1 MTYYVGTMPVGE
13 HLSHHGIKGMKWGQR
28 RYQNPDGSLTAAGR
42 ARYGSYMS
50 RASRASGMAAA
61 NRRAAGQSKSRLMKS
76 IYGVN
81 ERYYTRRANKLTAKA
96 NRVKSAGG
104 RKANSNRKRN
114 LKRAAA
120 VVGTAAAIAGTAYLG
135 KKYGKQGLR
144 AAKRLG
150 RAAPFKARAV
160 GNKARTMY
168 AKSVVNAR
176 HFGKSAKNS
185 VRSGFGNV
193 KRAASKANFNS
204 AMRKQAKAT
213 ARANAAST
221 LSRYGSFRN
230 KLNRGINNTNDFF
243 KGTRG
248 AIKRRA
254 KSVGGAVGSAARGVG
269 YKARRAGAKATNT
282 ARNLGYMAGNVKG
295 NVKRAASKAGTAAKN
310 AAYKAGSKAK
320 TTTARAKNTAKNIPG
335 NAKRVASNLK
345 NNKAYRYAA
354 IARGVNVAGKA
365 GMGALYYGHARKRGA
380 SKGAA
385 AGIGTARAVGGM
397 RAGQLAGAA
406 YTGYKVAK
414 AYNSPS
420 AKAYRKRQRAKKK
433 SRK

>member
-28 RYQNPDGSLTAAGR
+28 RYQNPDGSLTAVGRVRYGVSNAYSR
-42 ARYGSYMS
+42 AR
-50 RASRASGMAAA
+50 SGVRSAGNRTSSWYKKNKKTIKKVGTAVGVGAAA
-61 NRRAAGQSKSRLMKS
+61 AGATYLGMRYGKGAAKAVNRAARGFIADSRTRRAARNSSKGYEGIKRTLNGIPVNSRGS
-76 IYGVN
+76 
-81 ERYYTRRANKLTAKA
+81 RF
-96 NRVKSAGG
+96 KSA
-104 RKANSNRKRN
+104 
-114 LKRAAA
+114 
-120 VVGTAAAIAGTAYLG
+120 
-135 KKYGKQGLR
+135 
-144 AAKRLG
+144 
-150 RAAPFKARAV
+150 F
-160 GNKARTMY
+160 
-168 AKSVVNAR
+168 KSVGGA
-176 HFGKSAKNS
+176 

-193 KRAASKANFNS
+193 KRSASNATIRGRQNWY
-204 AMRKQAKAT
+204 AAKA
-213 ARANAAST
+213 ARADARAAAKST
-221 LSRYGSFRN
+221 LSLNNGFRN
-230 KLNRGINNTNDFF
+230 KTNRAF
-243 KGTRG
+243 KK
-248 AIKRRA
+248 A
-254 KSVGGAVGSAARGVG
+254 GSAVSGAARKASGAASSAIRGVG
-269 YKARRAGAKATNT
+269 YHTRRAGAKAKNA
-282 ARNLGYMAGNVKG
+282 ARNLGYMSGNVKG